1 MNRFTKLFRSS
12 LFRVIAAT
20 FLAIGVGVG
29 VVNPA
34 LAAVLMGAALA
45 TAIESQG
52 TVLAFSFGGSPTSF
66 TTVPNVTDFSGPG
79 GQASVIDTTN
89 LLSVQ
94 KEKMMGL
101 SDPGQLSFNIN
112 FDPDNAVHQQIRQAW
127 VERRLCQFRLTFA
140 DSTPAS
146 CILDGYVLGFTISGG
161 VDAVVKAAITVEIT
175 GALTWS

>member
-1 MNRFTKLFRSS
+1 MKRNAKWYTSFIGKLS
-12 LFRVIAAT
+12 LAV
-20 FLAIGVGVG
+20 FLLVGVLSGAIDPLIGGAVG
-29 VVNPA
+29 V
-34 LAAVLMGAALA
+34 AVLA
-45 TAIESQG
+45 TAIEAQG

-101 SDPGQLSFNIN
+101 SDAGQLTFNIN

-127 VERRLCQFRLTFA
+127 VERQVCQFRLTFS
-140 DSTPAS
+140 DGTPTT
-146 CILDGYVLGFTISGG
+146 CVFTGYVLGFQISGG
-161 VDAVVKAAITVEIT
+161 VDAVVKAAVTVEIT
-175 GALTWS
+175 GALTWA